1 MNQVVLVTG
10 ASSGIGKS
18 IAFHLHKLG
27 YTVYGTSRNPEQY
40 SETFPFTLVQ
50 LDVTKKDSITQL
62 IQTLKEKEHR
72 IDVLI
77 NNAGVGITGPVEE
90 TLLDAMRA
98 NFETNFFGPLAMIQ
112 AVLPIMRKHTDGVII
127 NITSIAGYMGLPFRG
142 AYSASKGALNIIS
155 EALRME
161 IATQGIRVMTLAPG
175 DYATD
180 IASRRYHEAVIENS
194 PYQNTYQE
202 SLNTMDAHVDSG
214 NDPIEIAL
222 KVAALLRKKTPKPHY
237 IVGSFL
243 QKFSIVLKKILP
255 QKAYEKLL
263 KNHYKL

>member
-1 MNQVVLVTG
+1 MGYVVLVTG
-10 ASSGIGKS
+10 ASSGLGKS
-18 IAFHLHKLG
+18 IAFHLHNLG
-27 YTVYGTSRNPEQY
+27 HTVYGTSRDPKKYTED
-40 SETFPFTLVQ
+40 FPFSLLL
-50 LDVTKKDSITQL
+50 LDVTDAASIEALLIELEKKET
-62 IQTLKEKEHR
+62 K

-90 TLLDAMRA
+90 TSLDAIRA

-112 AVLPIMRKHTDGVII
+112 RVLPLMRKNNNGIII

-155 EALRME
+155 EALRLE
-161 IATQGIRVMTLAPG
+161 IAAQGIRLMTLAPG

-180 IASRRYHEAVIENS
+180 IAARRFHAPVIEGS
-194 PYQNTYQE
+194 PYQKAYQE
-202 SLNTMDAHVDSG
+202 SLDTMDSHVDGG

-222 KVAALLRKKTPKPHY
+222 TVAELIHLKKPRPHY
-237 IVGSFL
+237 LVGPLL
-243 QKFSIVLKKILP
+243 QKFSLTLKKILP

>member
-1 MNQVVLVTG
+1 MGYVVLVTG
-10 ASSGIGKS
+10 ASSGLGKS
-18 IAFHLHKLG
+18 IAFHLHNLG
-27 YTVYGTSRNPEQY
+27 HTVYGTSRDPKKYTED
-40 SETFPFTLVQ
+40 FPFSLLP
-50 LDVTKKDSITQL
+50 LDVTDEASIEALLIELEKKET
-62 IQTLKEKEHR
+62 K

-90 TLLDAMRA
+90 TSLDAIRA

-112 AVLPIMRKHTDGVII
+112 RVLPLMRKNNNGIII

-155 EALRME
+155 EALRLE
-161 IATQGIRVMTLAPG
+161 IAAQGIRLMTLAPG

-180 IASRRYHEAVIENS
+180 IASRRFHAPVIEGS
-194 PYQNTYQE
+194 PYQKAYQE
-202 SLNTMDAHVDSG
+202 SLDTMDSHVDGG
-214 NDPIEIAL
+214 NDPIEIAHRVAELIHL
-222 KVAALLRKKTPKPHY
+222 KKPRPHY
-237 IVGSFL
+237 LVGPLL
-243 QKFSIVLKKILP
+243 QKFSLTLKKILP

>member
-10 ASSGIGKS
+10 AYSGLGKS

-237 IVGSFL
+237 VVGSFL

>member
-10 ASSGIGKS
+10 ASSGLGKS
-18 IAFHLHKLG
+18 IAFHLHSLG
-27 YTVYGTSRNPEQY
+27 YTVYGTSRNPKQY
-40 SETFPFTLVQ
+40 SKKFPFTLVQ
-50 LDVTKKDSITQL
+50 LDVTQKDSIAQL
-62 IQTLKEKEHR
+62 VQTIEKKEQR

-90 TLLDAMRA
+90 TSLNAMRA

-112 AVLPIMRKHTDGVII
+112 SILPIMRKHADGTII
-127 NITSIAGYMGLPFRG
+127 NITSIAGSMGLPFRG

-161 IATQGIRVMTLAPG
+161 IAAQGIRVLTLAPG

-180 IASRRYHEAVIENS
+180 IASRRYHEAVIDHS
-194 PYQNTYQE
+194 PYKTTYQE
-202 SLNTMDAHVDSG
+202 SLDTMDTHVDSG
-214 NDPIEIAL
+214 NDPMEVAV
-222 KVAALLRKKTPKPHY
+222 KVAALLRKKNPKPHY
-237 IVGSFL
+237 VVGSFL
-243 QKFSIVLKKILP
+243 QKFSITLKKLLP

>member
-10 ASSGIGKS
+10 ASSGLGKS

-90 TLLDAMRA
+90 TSLDAMRA

-112 AVLPIMRKHTDGVII
+112 AVLPIMRKHTDGASSTLLLLQV
-127 NITSIAGYMGLPFRG
+127 TWAFLSEGL
-142 AYSASKGALNIIS
+142 
-155 EALRME
+155 
-161 IATQGIRVMTLAPG
+161 
-175 DYATD
+175 
-180 IASRRYHEAVIENS
+180 
-194 PYQNTYQE
+194 
-202 SLNTMDAHVDSG
+202 
-214 NDPIEIAL
+214 
-222 KVAALLRKKTPKPHY
+222 
-237 IVGSFL
+237 
-243 QKFSIVLKKILP
+243 ILP
-255 QKAYEKLL
+255 PKGRLILSRKPYAWKLL
-263 KNHYKL
+263 HKEFEL

>member
-1 MNQVVLVTG
+1 MGYVVLVTG
-10 ASSGIGKS
+10 ASSGLGKS
-18 IAFHLHKLG
+18 IAFHLHNLG
-27 YTVYGTSRNPEQY
+27 HTVYGTSRDPKKYTED
-40 SETFPFTLVQ
+40 FPFSLLS
-50 LDVTKKDSITQL
+50 LDVTDAASIEALLIELEKKET
-62 IQTLKEKEHR
+62 K

-90 TLLDAMRA
+90 TSLDAIRA

-112 AVLPIMRKHTDGVII
+112 GVLPLMRKNNNGIII

-155 EALRME
+155 EALRLE
-161 IATQGIRVMTLAPG
+161 IAAQGIRLMTLAPG

-180 IASRRYHEAVIENS
+180 IAARRFHAPVIEGS
-194 PYQNTYQE
+194 PYQKAYQE
-202 SLNTMDAHVDSG
+202 SLDTMDSHVDGG
-214 NDPIEIAL
+214 NDTIEIAHR
-222 KVAALLRKKTPKPHY
+222 VAALIHLKKPRPHY
-237 IVGSFL
+237 LVGPLL
-243 QKFSIVLKKILP
+243 QKFSLILKKILP

>member
-1 MNQVVLVTG
+1 MGYVVLVTG
-10 ASSGIGKS
+10 ASSGLGKS
-18 IAFHLHKLG
+18 IAFHLHNLG
-27 YTVYGTSRNPEQY
+27 HTVYGTSRDPKKYTED
-40 SETFPFTLVQ
+40 FPFSLLP
-50 LDVTKKDSITQL
+50 LDVTDAASIEALLIELEKKET
-62 IQTLKEKEHR
+62 K

-90 TLLDAMRA
+90 TSLDAIRA

-112 AVLPIMRKHTDGVII
+112 RVLPLMRKNKNGIII

-155 EALRME
+155 EALRLE
-161 IATQGIRVMTLAPG
+161 IAAQGIRLMTLAPG

-180 IASRRYHEAVIENS
+180 IAARRFHAPVIEGS
-194 PYQNTYQE
+194 PYQKAYQE
-202 SLNTMDAHVDSG
+202 SLDTMDSHVDGG
-214 NDPIEIAL
+214 NDPIEIAHTVAELIHL
-222 KVAALLRKKTPKPHY
+222 KKPRPHY
-237 IVGSFL
+237 LVGPLL
-243 QKFSIVLKKILP
+243 QKFSLTLKKILP

>member
-10 ASSGIGKS
+10 ASSGLGKS

-90 TLLDAMRA
+90 TSLDAMRA

-112 AVLPIMRKHTDGVII
+112 AVLPIMRKHTDGIII

-161 IATQGIRVMTLAPG
+161 IAAQGIRVMTLAPG

-222 KVAALLRKKTPKPHY
+222 KVVALLRKKSPKPHY
-237 IVGSFL
+237 VVGSFL
-243 QKFSIVLKKILP
+243 QKFSIALKKILP

>member
-1 MNQVVLVTG
+1 MGYVVLVTG
-10 ASSGIGKS
+10 ASSGLGKS
-18 IAFHLHKLG
+18 IAFHLHNLG
-27 YTVYGTSRNPEQY
+27 HTVYGTSRDPKKYTED
-40 SETFPFTLVQ
+40 FPFSLLP
-50 LDVTKKDSITQL
+50 LDVTDAASIEALLIELEKKET
-62 IQTLKEKEHR
+62 K

-90 TLLDAMRA
+90 TSLDAIRA

-112 AVLPIMRKHTDGVII
+112 RVLPLMRKNNNGIII

-155 EALRME
+155 EALRLE
-161 IATQGIRVMTLAPG
+161 IAAQGIRLMTLAPG

-180 IASRRYHEAVIENS
+180 IAARRFHAPVIEGS
-194 PYQNTYQE
+194 PYQKAYQE
-202 SLNTMDAHVDSG
+202 SLDTMDSHVDGG
-214 NDPIEIAL
+214 NDPIEIAHRVAELIHL
-222 KVAALLRKKTPKPHY
+222 KKPRPHY
-237 IVGSFL
+237 LVGPLL
-243 QKFSIVLKKILP
+243 QKFSLTLKKILP

>member
-1 MNQVVLVTG
+1 MGYVVLVTG
-10 ASSGIGKS
+10 ASSGLGKS
-18 IAFHLHKLG
+18 IAFHLHNLG
-27 YTVYGTSRNPEQY
+27 HTVYGTSRDPKKYTED
-40 SETFPFTLVQ
+40 FPFSLLS
-50 LDVTKKDSITQL
+50 LDVTDAASIEALLIELEKKET
-62 IQTLKEKEHR
+62 K

-90 TLLDAMRA
+90 TSLDAIRA

-112 AVLPIMRKHTDGVII
+112 GVLPLMRKNNNGIII

-155 EALRME
+155 EALRLE
-161 IATQGIRVMTLAPG
+161 IAAQGIRLMTLAPG

-180 IASRRYHEAVIENS
+180 IASRRFHAPVIEGS
-194 PYQNTYQE
+194 PYQKAYQE
-202 SLNTMDAHVDSG
+202 SLDTMDSHVDGG
-214 NDPIEIAL
+214 NDPIEIAHRVAELIHL
-222 KVAALLRKKTPKPHY
+222 KKPRPHY
-237 IVGSFL
+237 LVGPLL
-243 QKFSIVLKKILP
+243 QKFSLTLKKILP

>member
-10 ASSGIGKS
+10 ASSGLGKS

-161 IATQGIRVMTLAPG
+161 IAAQGIRVMTLAPG